1 VSVFAIIL
9 IVLFAIVAVF
19 AVGGA
24 IATARRARARES
36 NLSRVLG
43 EANEALARARAEDR
57 GWDRDTLD
65 AAVRAAYAAR
75 TPGQSIDSILLIQV
89 VDRPG
94 TDDDLAVFRIV
105 AGGRETDLT
114 LGRREGEWVARD

>member
-1 VSVFAIIL
+1 VSALAIVV
-9 IVLFAIVAVF
+9 IVLLGVVVVF

-24 IATARRARARES
+24 MATARRASAREA

-65 AAVRAAYAAR
+65 SAVRAAVAER
-75 TPGQSIDSILLIQV
+75 MRGQALDSILLVQV

-94 TDDDLAVFRIV
+94 TDDDVAVFRIV

-114 LGRREGEWVARD
+114 LGRREGEWVAQN